1 MTVGFLQVLLNA
13 YEKAVASVEPE
24 WRKLFAAYLTNIRRS
39 LDPAL
44 DTITWCKKEGLI
56 FADHCIDEIAIFQD
70 LINRANDIYK
80 EHKKS
85 LTCIYPLNLFT
96 KLEEYL

>member
-1 MTVGFLQVLLNA
+1 M
-13 YEKAVASVEPE
+13 AVASVEPE

-44 DTITWCKKEGLI
+44 DIITWCKKEGLT
-56 FADHCIDEIAIFQD
+56 FADHCIDDIAVFQD

-80 EHKKS
+80 ESKQSFYIPSILCFKKT
-85 LTCIYPLNLFT
+85 LILNLISNFHIF
-96 KLEEYL
+96 